1 MFMMSISFTYAQIS
15 SYDLKKG
22 DVFDVNT
29 VMEQN
34 IEQDVMGQSVT
45 IEQIMTTME
54 TLEVMG
60 FSDGLY
66 KIKGTTQKMK
76 IDMTIPMQGNQVMDS
91 EGEGQMDDVTKA
103 LVGNDYFFYMDKYGQ
118 IERFEGLDEMSAAI
132 MADLEKTAI
141 GQMGQAESMTA
152 FLNEDVIRATL
163 SNLLSIYSPEGKK
176 EWTSTSSAVINS
188 LPTEI
193 VSKRSFDGNNTIL
206 SAGELSVS
214 GSTEQMGMTVSA
226 EMSGTVNTIYDLMS
240 NGMPSKVQVQQDAK
254 GKASAQGM
262 DIPMVVNVKSTSN
275 ITKR

>member
-1 MFMMSISFTYAQIS
+1 MFMMSISLTYAQIS

-103 LVGNDYFFYMDKYGQ
+103 LVGNEYFFFMDKYGQ

>member
-1 MFMMSISFTYAQIS
+1 MMSISFTYAQIS

-103 LVGNDYFFYMDKYGQ
+103 LVGNEYFFFMDKYGQ

>member
-76 IDMTIPMQGNQVMDS
+76 IEMTIPMQGNQVMDS

-103 LVGNDYFFYMDKYGQ
+103 LVGNEYFFFMDKYGQ

>member
-103 LVGNDYFFYMDKYGQ
+103 LVGNEYFFFMDKYGQ